1 MFIEI
6 LIAVFLGIFAGIIT
20 GLTPGIHVN
29 LVSVLLYTLSGFL
42 LGFANPLSLAVFII
56 AMSVTHTFLDSIPS
70 IFLGA
75 PDPDMALSVLPGHR
89 LLLEGK
95 GFEAVKLTVI
105 GSLLALVA
113 TVGLIPI
120 LLPLVPL
127 IYSTVQPFMGYI
139 LLFVVVYM
147 ILIEKKLV
155 KIVYS
160 VILFILTGVLGLIT
174 INWPNLQQP
183 LFPLLSGLFGTSTLL
198 LSIGQTSKLPKQ
210 SCSETIKIK
219 KSITFKA
226 ISAAVFSG
234 SLTGIFPGLGAAQAS
249 IIGMNLVGDIKDYG
263 FMILIG
269 GINTVNFTFSLA
281 TLYAL
286 EKARNG
292 AVVVVS
298 QLLSVGR
305 IELVVLLCAGLI
317 AGGVATYLALG
328 ISKVAA
334 TLITKINYKVLVISI
349 ISLITLLTLVLSG
362 IVGLM
367 ILIVSTA
374 AGMIAPLV
382 GVKRSHAM
390 GCLMLPVI
398 LFFML

>member
-89 LLLEGK
+89 LLLDGK

-105 GSLLALVA
+105 GSLLALIA

>member
-1 MFIEI
+1 
-6 LIAVFLGIFAGIIT
+6 
-20 GLTPGIHVN
+20 IHVN

-89 LLLEGK
+89 LLLDGK

-105 GSLLALVA
+105 GSLLALIA